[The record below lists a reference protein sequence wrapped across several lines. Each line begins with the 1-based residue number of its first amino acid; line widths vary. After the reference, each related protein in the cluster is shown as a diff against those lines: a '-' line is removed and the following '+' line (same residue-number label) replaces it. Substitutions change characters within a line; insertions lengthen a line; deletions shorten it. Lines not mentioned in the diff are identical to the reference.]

1 MKKILYVALALMCVA
16 VVSAAAPYYLKVD
29 DSLTKVSPSISAR
42 VDDPVF
48 VTTVLK
54 KVNPIPAEAK
64 LNISVG
70 VVSPIVDVRIDNVT
84 ETYRINKF
92 EIPLPGP
99 PQGVKE
105 IEIRVSGYA
114 PRVEKLTEIKVLE
127 IKTYVYYD
135 ADNKGYQ
142 DHRPITLTI
151 SDVEIKQTLAS
162 IDDAKKKLTEVE
174 GIISKLKVGGVNT
187 IEIEAQVQNAK
198 DILKTA
204 QTLYEQ
210 GQIDLAKSSAE
221 SASKILG
228 KLIADAGKIET
239 QKETRTA
246 PKDYIIIAA
255 VVIVLVLVAL
265 FIKKRR
271 EELG

>member
-1 MKKILYVALALMCVA
+1 MNKILIVLLLCSVAAA
-16 VVSAAAPYYLKVD
+16 SAAVPEYLKVD
-29 DSLTKVSPSISAR
+29 DSLTKVSPSLSAR
-42 VDDPVF
+42 VDDLV
-48 VTTVLK
+48 VASMVLK
-54 KVNPIPAEAK
+54 KVGPIPAEAK
-64 LNISVG
+64 LNISIG
-70 VVSPIVDVRIDNVT
+70 VVSPRVDVRIDNVT

-92 EIPLPGP
+92 EILLPAP

-105 IEIRVSGYA
+105 IEIWVSGYA

-127 IKTYVYYD
+127 VKTYVYYD
-135 ADNKGYQ
+135 ADNKGYK
-142 DHRPITLTI
+142 DYRPITLTV

-162 IDDAKKKLTEVE
+162 IEDAKKKVAEVE
-174 GIISKLKVGGVNT
+174 GIISKLKGRGINT
-187 IEIEAQVQNAK
+187 VDMEVQAQNAR

-210 GQIDLAKSSAE
+210 GQIDLARNTAE
-221 SASKILG
+221 SASKVLD

-239 QKETRTA
+239 QKETRTTA
-246 PKDYIIIAA
+246 KDYIIIAA
-255 VVIVLVLVAL
+255 VVIVAILIAL

>member
-1 MKKILYVALALMCVA
+1 MNKILYIVIALICGAA
-16 VVSAAAPYYLKVD
+16 IVSAAVPYYLKVD
-29 DSLTKVSPSISAR
+29 DSLTRVSHSISAR

-48 VTTVLK
+48 VTMVLK

-127 IKTYVYYD
+127 VKTYVYYD

-142 DHRPITLTI
+142 DHKPITLTI

-162 IDDAKKKLTEVE
+162 IEDAKKKVAGVE
-174 GIISKLKVGGVNT
+174 GIISKLKGRGINT
-187 IEIEAQVQNAK
+187 VDMEAQAQNAR

-210 GQIDLAKSSAE
+210 GQIDLARNTAE
-221 SASKILG
+221 SASKVLD

-246 PKDYIIIAA
+246 NYIIIAA

>member
-1 MKKILYVALALMCVA
+1 MKILYIALALICVA

-48 VTTVLK
+48 VTMVLK

-127 IKTYVYYD
+127 VKTYVYYD

-142 DHRPITLTI
+142 DHRPIILTI

-162 IDDAKKKLTEVE
+162 INDAKEKLATVE
-174 GIISKLKVGGVNT
+174 GIISKLKGRGVNT
-187 IEIEAQVQNAK
+187 IDIEVQAQNAR

-210 GQIDLAKSSAE
+210 GQIDLARSTAE
-221 SASKILG
+221 SASKVLD

-239 QKETRTA
+239 KKETQTTV
-246 PKDYIIIAA
+246 KDYAAIA
-255 VVIVLVLVAL
+255 VVVIAVVLIAL